1 MVLEPAPDSKGEN
14 LSETSAGES
23 SVNILTIAQRLDASD
38 ILMTVRYVFLSLSLP
53 VTVCNV
59 IVFVQKRMRSA
70 TSVYI
75 LGLSFAQIF
84 FLLSHIGLI
93 MWSSLH
99 SDPTSSY
106 FFCLYKL
113 YAISFGSVIAR
124 RGSYV
129 ILCFVSTERLC
140 AILRPL
146 HVKNF
151 VLSKFSVTV
160 MVTTFVVTTV
170 FHFYVPAK
178 FVVTMEAEEDDLGG
192 APKCRS
198 KVTDLYLRHKD
209 VNDTFS
215 LAVKILMT
223 YMALFLQILL
233 NVLTIWALRRH
244 NVAAAKHVQ
253 SSANEDTRRQRER
266 QLTITI
272 LVTTIAYVVLS
283 LPACLNGLLNIVLP
297 GYNEQDRYANLAHVV
312 YNLCLDLQILSCSVD
327 FVCFFALSSNYR
339 KTFFRVFYCFGLPAQ
354 RIKGAATTNTTE
366 SEHTMPV
373 NTTSTE

>member
-1 MVLEPAPDSKGEN
+1 MSDASALYSKVI
-14 LSETSAGES
+14 LSA
-23 SVNILTIAQRLDASD
+23 AQRVDAMD
-38 ILMTVRYVFLSLSLP
+38 ILLTVRYVFLAISLP

-93 MWSSLH
+93 LWSGLDSE
-99 SDPTSSY
+99 PRSSY

-146 HVKNF
+146 HVKSF
-151 VLSKFSVTV
+151 VLSKYSVTV
-160 MVTTFVVTTV
+160 MLSTFVVTTI

-178 FVVTMEAEEDDLGG
+178 LVVTMEEEETLGT
-192 APKCRS
+192 ARCRAQ
-198 KVTDLYLRHKD
+198 VTDLYLRHKD

-215 LAVKILMT
+215 LAVKIMMT
-223 YMALFLQILL
+223 YVALILQIVL
-233 NVLTIWALRRH
+233 NFLTIWALRRH
-244 NVAAAKHVQ
+244 NMASKSVQ
-253 SSANEDTRRQRER
+253 SSANDEARRQRER

-272 LVTTIAYVVLS
+272 LVTTIAYVFLS
-283 LPACLNGLLNIVLP
+283 LPACLNGLLNIVVP
-297 GYNEQDRYANLAHVV
+297 EYNEQSRYANFANIM

-339 KTFFRVFYCFGLPAQ
+339 KTFFQVFSCFELPAS
-354 RIKGAATTNTTE
+354 RKKDTVTD
-366 SEHTMPV
+366 SEQTLQAS
-373 NTTSTE
+373 TISTE